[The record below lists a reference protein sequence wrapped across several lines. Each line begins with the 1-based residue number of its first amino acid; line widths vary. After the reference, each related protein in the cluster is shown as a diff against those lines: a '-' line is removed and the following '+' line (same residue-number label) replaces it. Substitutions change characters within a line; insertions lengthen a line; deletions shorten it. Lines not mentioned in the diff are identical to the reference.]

1 MVDKILLEKLK
12 SNFNEAFWFIKTNK
26 VRTFLT
32 ALGIIFGVASVI
44 TMLAIGNGAEKE
56 ILAQLEL
63 VGVNNIVVTP
73 IPDDIK
79 DNSNENEEENENNE
93 TKRFSKGLD
102 LLDALSVKDNIPGV
116 KLVSP
121 EIILDTYVIN
131 SGRQNPVK
139 LVGVTD
145 SFFDSSNIGLENGKD
160 FSSYQHVNGL
170 PVCIIGKKVEKKLFT
185 GESALGKYIKVKNVW
200 LQVIGI
206 IEEKLISEQAQEN
219 LGIRDLNQDVYI
231 PIKTF
236 LVRYQD
242 RKIISDKP
250 RFSGGSGGGGFIVV
264 GGNQN
269 GPKERQPRGNY
280 HQIDKLTIQVSN
292 SNELK
297 ATAEVL
303 SKMLKRRHNDVLDF
317 EITIPIQLLKQQ
329 QKTKQIFNIV
339 LSIIA
344 GISLLIGGIG
354 IMNIMLA
361 SVLERTKEIGIMRAI
376 GATEEDVILQFLS
389 ESVLIS
395 IGGGIIGIFL
405 GIIGAYVIEIVSGIE
420 TVLSLNSIM
429 LSFFIAVA
437 IGLIFGIF
445 PAKSA
450 ANKRPIEA
458 LRSE

>member
-1 MVDKILLEKLK
+1 MTVSKILIEKLI
-12 SNFNEAFWFIKTNK
+12 SNFNEAFRFIKTNK

-44 TMLAIGNGAEKE
+44 TMLAIGKGAEKE

-73 IPDDIK
+73 IPDEKD
-79 DNSNENEEENENNE
+79 DNSENQEESGKLEN
-93 TKRFSKGLD
+93 KRFSKGLD
-102 LLDALSVKDNIPGV
+102 ILDAESIQNNIPSVKI
-116 KLVSP
+116 VSP
-121 EIILDTYVIN
+121 EIILNTYVIN
-131 SGRQNPVK
+131 NGRQHSVK
-139 LVGVTD
+139 LIGITPNFFESLNIHLEKGK
-145 SFFDSSNIGLENGKD
+145 SFSN
-160 FSSYQHVNGL
+160 YQITNAL
-170 PVCIIGKKVEKKLFT
+170 PVCIVGKKVEKKLFT
-185 GESALGKYIKVKNVW
+185 GESALGKHIKVKDVW
-200 LQVIGI
+200 LQVIGV
-206 IEEKLISEQAQEN
+206 IEEKLISDKAQEN
-219 LGIRDLNQDVYI
+219 LGIRDLNEDIYI
-231 PIKTF
+231 PTNTF

-242 RKIISDKP
+242 RKIIVDDVNV
-250 RFSGGSGGGGFIVV
+250 RNT
-264 GGNQN
+264 NQN
-269 GPKERQPRGNY
+269 GPKKKNLRGNY
-280 HQIDKLTIQVSN
+280 HQVDKLTIQVYN

-303 SKMLKRRHNDVLDF
+303 SKMLMRRHNDVLDF

-361 SVLERTKEIGIMRAI
+361 SVLERTKEIGIIRAL

-395 IGGGIIGIFL
+395 VGGGVVGIFL
-405 GIIGAYVIEIVSGIE
+405 GIIGAYVIEAFSGIE
-420 TVLSLNSIM
+420 TVLSITSI
-429 LSFFIAVA
+429 LASFFIAVLV
-437 IGLIFGIF
+437 GLTFGIF
-445 PAKSA
+445 PAKA
-450 ANKRPIEA
+450 AARKRPIEA

>member
-1 MVDKILLEKLK
+1 MIDKILLEKLK

-73 IPDDIK
+73 ILDEENED
-79 DNSNENEEENENNE
+79 SNENDENANKAGS
-93 TKRFSKGLD
+93 KRFSKGLD
-102 LLDALSVKDNIPGV
+102 ILDAMSVQKNIPSV

-121 EIILDTYVIN
+121 EIILNTYVIN
-131 SGRQNPVK
+131 NGKQNSVK
-139 LVGVTD
+139 LVGI
-145 SFFDSSNIGLENGKD
+145 SPAFFESSNINLENGKS
-160 FSSYQHVNGL
+160 FSDYQIKHAL

-185 GESALGKYIKVKNVW
+185 GKSALGKQIKVKDVW
-200 LQVIGI
+200 LQVIGV
-206 IEEKLISEQAQEN
+206 IEEKLISDKAQEN
-219 LGIRDLNQDVYI
+219 LGIRDLNKDVYI
-231 PIKTF
+231 PINTF
-236 LVRYQD
+236 LVRYKD
-242 RKIISDKP
+242 RKVISDKIGA
-250 RFSGGSGGGGFIVV
+250 RDR
-264 GGNQN
+264 NKN
-269 GPKERQPRGNY
+269 GPKKRIPRGNY
-280 HQIDKLTIQVSN
+280 HQIDKLTVQVSN

-339 LSIIA
+339 LIIIA

-361 SVLERTKEIGIMRAI
+361 SVLERTKEIGIIRAI
-376 GATEEDVILQFLS
+376 GATEEDVILQFLA

-395 IGGGIIGIFL
+395 VGGGIIGIIV
-405 GIIGAYVIEIVSGIE
+405 GVIGAYIIEIVSGIE
-420 TVLSLNSIM
+420 TILSISSIM
-429 LSFFIAVA
+429 LSFFIAV
-437 IGLIFGIF
+437 IVGLVFGIF
-445 PAKSA
+445 PAKA
-450 ANKRPIEA
+450 AAKKRPIEA

>member
-1 MVDKILLEKLK
+1 MIDRILLEKLK

-73 IPDDIK
+73 ILD
-79 DNSNENEEENENNE
+79 EENEDDKESDENSNKTE
-93 TKRFSKGLD
+93 SKRFSKGLD
-102 LLDALSVKDNIPGV
+102 MLDAISVQKNIPSV

-121 EIILDTYVIN
+121 EIILNTYVIN
-131 SGRQNPVK
+131 NGKQNAVK
-139 LVGVTD
+139 LIGI
-145 SFFDSSNIGLENGKD
+145 SPAFFESSNINLENGKS
-160 FSSYQHVNGL
+160 FSDYQRKNAL
-170 PVCIIGKKVEKKLFT
+170 PVCIVGKKLEKKLFT
-185 GESALGKYIKVKNVW
+185 GESAIGKQIKVKDVW
-200 LQVIGI
+200 LQVVGV
-206 IEEKLISEQAQEN
+206 IEEKLISDKAQEN
-219 LGIRDLNQDVYI
+219 LGIRDLNEDVYI

-236 LVRYQD
+236 LVRYKD
-242 RKIISDKP
+242 RKVISDK
-250 RFSGGSGGGGFIVV
+250 RGSGRNR
-264 GGNQN
+264 NQN
-269 GPKERQPRGNY
+269 GPKKRIPRGNY
-280 HQIDKLTIQVSN
+280 HQIDKLTVQVSN

-339 LSIIA
+339 LIIIA

-361 SVLERTKEIGIMRAI
+361 SVLERTKEIGIIRAI
-376 GATEEDVILQFLS
+376 GATEEDVVLQFLS

-395 IGGGIIGIFL
+395 VGGGIIGIIL

-420 TVLSLNSIM
+420 TVLSINSIT
-429 LSFFIAVA
+429 LSFFIAV
-437 IGLIFGIF
+437 IVGLIFGIF
-445 PAKSA
+445 PAKAA
-450 ANKRPIEA
+450 ANKKPIEA

>member
-1 MVDKILLEKLK
+1 MIISKILIEKLI
-12 SNFNEAFWFIKTNK
+12 SNFNEAFRFIKTNK

-44 TMLAIGNGAEKE
+44 TMLAIGKGAEKE

-73 IPDDIK
+73 IPDEK
-79 DNSNENEEENENNE
+79 DNNSENQEESAKLEN
-93 TKRFSKGLD
+93 KRFSKGLD
-102 LLDALSVKDNIPGV
+102 VLDAVSIQNNIPSVKI
-116 KLVSP
+116 VSP
-121 EIILDTYVIN
+121 EIILNTYVIN
-131 SGRQNPVK
+131 NGRQHSVK
-139 LVGVTD
+139 LIGITPNFFESLNIQLEKGK
-145 SFFDSSNIGLENGKD
+145 SFSN
-160 FSSYQHVNGL
+160 YQITNAL
-170 PVCIIGKKVEKKLFT
+170 PVCIVGKKVEKKLFT
-185 GESALGKYIKVKNVW
+185 GESALGKYIKVKDVW
-200 LQVIGI
+200 LQVIGV
-206 IEEKLISEQAQEN
+206 IEEKLISDKAQEN
-219 LGIRDLNQDVYI
+219 LGIRDLNEDIYI
-231 PIKTF
+231 PTNTF

-242 RKIISDKP
+242 RKIIVDDVNV
-250 RFSGGSGGGGFIVV
+250 RNT
-264 GGNQN
+264 NQN
-269 GPKERQPRGNY
+269 GPKKKNLRGNY
-280 HQIDKLTIQVSN
+280 HQVDKLTIQVYN

-303 SKMLKRRHNDVLDF
+303 SKMLMRRHNDVLDF

-361 SVLERTKEIGIMRAI
+361 SVLERTKEIGIIRAL

-395 IGGGIIGIFL
+395 VGGGVVGIIL
-405 GIIGAYVIEIVSGIE
+405 GIIGAYVIEAFSGIE
-420 TVLSLNSIM
+420 TVLSITSI
-429 LSFFIAVA
+429 LASFFIAVMV
-437 IGLIFGIF
+437 GLTFGIF
-445 PAKSA
+445 PAKA
-450 ANKRPIEA
+450 AARKRPIEA

>member
-1 MVDKILLEKLK
+1 MIDKILLEKLK
-12 SNFNEAFWFIKTNK
+12 SNFSEAYWFIKTNK

-73 IPDDIK
+73 ILD
-79 DNSNENEEENENNE
+79 EENEDAEDEDQNDGNTE
-93 TKRFSKGLD
+93 SKRFSKGLD
-102 LLDALSVKDNIPGV
+102 ILDAMSVQKHIPSV

-121 EIILDTYVIN
+121 EIILNTYVIN
-131 SGRQNPVK
+131 NGKQNSVK
-139 LVGVTD
+139 LVGISP
-145 SFFDSSNIGLENGKD
+145 SFFESSNIGLENGKS
-160 FSSYQHVNGL
+160 FSNYQIKNAL

-185 GESALGKYIKVKNVW
+185 GQSALGKQIKVKDVW
-200 LQVIGI
+200 LQVIGV
-206 IEEKLISEQAQEN
+206 IEEKLISDKSQEN
-219 LGIRDLNQDVYI
+219 LGIRDLNQDIYI
-231 PIKTF
+231 PINTF
-236 LVRYQD
+236 LVRYKD
-242 RKIISDKP
+242 RKIISDK
-250 RFSGGSGGGGFIVV
+250 V
-264 GGNQN
+264 GARSRNQN
-269 GPKERQPRGNY
+269 GPKKRIPRGNY
-280 HQIDKLTIQVSN
+280 HQIDKLTVQVSN

-339 LSIIA
+339 LIIIA

-361 SVLERTKEIGIMRAI
+361 SVLERTKEIGIIRAI

-395 IGGGIIGIFL
+395 VGGGIMGIIL
-405 GIIGAYVIEIVSGIE
+405 GVIGAYVIEIFSGIE
-420 TVLSLNSIM
+420 TVLTLNSIM
-429 LSFFIAVA
+429 LSFFIAV
-437 IGLIFGIF
+437 IVGLIFGIF
-445 PAKSA
+445 PAKA
-450 ANKRPIEA
+450 AAKKKPIQA

>member
-1 MVDKILLEKLK
+1 MIVSKILLEKLI
-12 SNFNEAFWFIKTNK
+12 SNFTEAFWFIKTNK

-73 IPDDIK
+73 IPDEK
-79 DNSNENEEENENNE
+79 NENESENEDE
-93 TKRFSKGLD
+93 SSKTESKRFSKGLD
-102 LLDALSVKDNIPGV
+102 ILDAENIKKNIPSVKI
-116 KLVSP
+116 VSP
-121 EIILDTYVIN
+121 EIILNTYVIN
-131 SGRQNPVK
+131 NGRQLPVK
-139 LVGVTD
+139 LVGITP
-145 SFFDSSNIGLENGKD
+145 SFLESTNIELEKGKS
-160 FSSYQHVNGL
+160 FSKYQIKNAL
-170 PVCIIGKKVEKKLFT
+170 PVCIVGKKVEKKLFT
-185 GESALGKYIKVKNVW
+185 GESALGKHIKVKDVW
-200 LQVIGI
+200 LQIIGV
-206 IEEKLISEQAQEN
+206 IEEKLISDKAQEN
-219 LGIRDLNQDVYI
+219 LGIRDLNEDIYI
-231 PIKTF
+231 PTNTF
-236 LVRYQD
+236 LVRYKD
-242 RKIISDKP
+242 RKIIVDDINV
-250 RFSGGSGGGGFIVV
+250 RNN
-264 GGNQN
+264 NQN
-269 GPKERQPRGNY
+269 GPKKKNYRGNY

-303 SKMLKRRHNDVLDF
+303 SKMLQRRHNDVLDF

-361 SVLERTKEIGIMRAI
+361 SVLERTKEIGIIRAL

-395 IGGGIIGIFL
+395 VGGGIVGIIL
-405 GIIGAYVIEIVSGIE
+405 GIIGAYVIEAFSGIE
-420 TVLSLNSIM
+420 TVLSLTSIFA
-429 LSFFIAVA
+429 SFIIAVMV
-437 IGLIFGIF
+437 GLTFGIF
-445 PAKSA
+445 PAKA
-450 ANKRPIEA
+450 AAKKRPIEA

>member
-1 MVDKILLEKLK
+1 MIDKILLEKLK

-56 ILAQLEL
+56 ILAQLDL
-63 VGVNNIVVTP
+63 VGVNNIVVKP
-73 IPDDIK
+73 LPDEKK
-79 DNSNENEEENENNE
+79 DNENSSIEDE
-93 TKRFSKGLD
+93 TEQGESKRFSKGLD
-102 LLDALSVKDNIPGV
+102 LLDAINIKKNIPSV
-116 KLVSP
+116 KLVSS
-121 EIILDTYVIN
+121 EIILETYVIN
-131 SGRQNPVK
+131 QGKQNAVK
-139 LVGVTD
+139 LIGVSPSYFKSTNLKLD
-145 SFFDSSNIGLENGKD
+145 KGKKFSN
-160 FSSYQHVNGL
+160 YQIKNAL
-170 PVCIIGKKVEKKLFT
+170 PVCIIGKKIEKKIFT
-185 GESALGKYIKVKNVW
+185 GESAIGKRIKVKDVW
-200 LQVIGI
+200 LQVIGV
-206 IEEKLISEQAQEN
+206 IEEKLISDKAQEN
-219 LGIRDLNQDVYI
+219 LGIRDLNQDVFI
-231 PIKTF
+231 PVNTF
-236 LVRYQD
+236 LVRFKD
-242 RKIISDKP
+242 RKIISDKIGAGN
-250 RFSGGSGGGGFIVV
+250 R
-264 GGNQN
+264 NQN
-269 GPKERQPRGNY
+269 GPKKRIPRGNY
-280 HQIDKLTIQVSN
+280 HQIDKLTVQVSN

-361 SVLERTKEIGIMRAI
+361 SVLERTKEIGIIRAI
-376 GATEEDVILQFLS
+376 GATEQDVILQFLS

-395 IGGGIIGIFL
+395 VGGGIIGIIL
-405 GIIGAYVIEIVSGIE
+405 GIIGAYAIQVFSGIE
-420 TVLSLNSIM
+420 TVLSLNSIL
-429 LSFFIAVA
+429 LSFFIAVI

-445 PAKSA
+445 PAKAA
-450 ANKRPIEA
+450 ANKKPIEA

>member
-1 MVDKILLEKLK
+1 MIDKILLDKLK
-12 SNFNEAFWFIKTNK
+12 SNFREAFWFIKTNK
-26 VRTFLT
+26 IRTFLT

-44 TMLAIGNGAEKE
+44 TMLAIGNGAEQE

-73 IPDDIK
+73 IPDKEDETDSEE
-79 DNSNENEEENENNE
+79 DNKTES
-93 TKRFSKGLD
+93 KQFSKGLD
-102 LLDALSVKDNIPGV
+102 ILDALSVQENIPSV

-131 SGRQNPVK
+131 NGKQNPVK
-139 LVGVTD
+139 LIGITPT
-145 SFFDSSNIGLENGKD
+145 FFESSNVNLDKGKI
-160 FSSYQHVNGL
+160 FSDYQIKNAL

-185 GESALGKYIKVKNVW
+185 GESALGKQIKVKNVW
-200 LQVIGI
+200 LQVIGV
-206 IEEKLISEQAQEN
+206 IEEKLISDKAQEN

-231 PIKTF
+231 PTSTF
-236 LVRYQD
+236 LVRYRD
-242 RKIISDKP
+242 RKVITDKIGA
-250 RFSGGSGGGGFIVV
+250 RR
-264 GGNQN
+264 GNQN
-269 GPKERQPRGNY
+269 GPKQRIPRGNY
-280 HQIDKLTIQVSN
+280 HQIDKLTVQVSN

-361 SVLERTKEIGIMRAI
+361 SVLERTKEIGIIRAI
-376 GATEEDVILQFLS
+376 GATEQDVVLQFLS

-395 IGGGIIGIFL
+395 LGGGVIGIFA
-405 GIIGAYVIEIVSGIE
+405 GIIGAYIIELTSGIK
-420 TVLSLNSIM
+420 TILSVNSMM
-429 LSFFIAVA
+429 LSFFIAV
-437 IGLIFGIF
+437 IVGLVFGIF
-445 PAKSA
+445 PAKA
-450 ANKRPIEA
+450 AAKKRPIEA